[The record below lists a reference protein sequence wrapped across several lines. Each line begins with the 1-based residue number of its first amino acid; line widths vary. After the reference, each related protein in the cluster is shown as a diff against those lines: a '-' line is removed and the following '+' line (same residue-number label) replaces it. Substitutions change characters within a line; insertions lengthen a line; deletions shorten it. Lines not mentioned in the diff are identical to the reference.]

1 MNLLSLDQKA
11 QVCIAARLA
20 YDAWPVREEFEL
32 INSELS
38 ATKCFEAWRRCEQ
51 HKVTGRHSLTD
62 CTSEQHYLPLL
73 AHFTAMRGEGGRAL
87 MLLLRQAEA
96 GRITVF
102 FKLLQALQE
111 RELTEGYAAQICRC
125 KFKRELGDCSEKQ
138 LWSLFFDVRKRR
150 KKTREATGPA
160 YVKSKV
166 GKLST
171 GGATPGN
178 PF

>member
-1 MNLLSLDQKA
+1 MNLLTPAQKA

-20 YDAWPVREEFEL
+20 YDAWATREEFEL

-73 AHFTAMRGEGGRAL
+73 AHFTALRGEGGRAL
-87 MLLLRQAEA
+87 LLLLRHAEA
-96 GRITVF
+96 GRITVY

-111 RELTEGYAAQICRC
+111 RGLTEGYAATIGRS
-125 KFKRELGDCSEKQ
+125 KFKRELGECSEKQ

-150 KKTREATGPA
+150 KPVQAATGPA
-160 YVKSKV
+160 YVKTKV
-166 GKLST
+166 GKLSAAT
-171 GGATPGN
+171 ETPGN